1 MHIHR
6 EDNTVRGGYI
16 GVDCYV
22 RTDSI
27 SDPVEEH
34 LASIERLTDRG
45 VVDGLDVH
53 AWPKEVVLS
62 EYTEHLDVVRAFRT
76 FQEWAAQWAVHIDPT
91 FELDVRSSEFTG
103 EEREVLRTPA
113 LCLAVSIDG
122 RLREVFPHR
131 SEGRTF
137 SVDDALETLERCAS
151 TDEAPTADRATEAG
165 CPRCGR
171 DLATGQGLY
180 ACDECGWAG
189 IASGPGTFHRHGTDD
204 DSEHVV
210 ETADGPRN
218 TPTR

>member
-6 EDNTVRGGYI
+6 EDTTVRGGHVT
-16 GVDCYV
+16 VDCYV

-34 LASIERLTDRG
+34 LAAIERLADRG
-45 VVDGLDVH
+45 IVDGLDVH

-62 EYTEHLDVVRAFRT
+62 EYTEHVDVVRAFRT
-76 FQEWAAQWAVHIDPT
+76 FQEWAAQWAVHIDPS
-91 FELDVRSSEFTG
+91 FELGVRSSSFTG

-151 TDEAPTADRATEAG
+151 TGETPASDRRSDTG
-165 CPRCGR
+165 CPQCGTQ
-171 DLATGQGLY
+171 LATGQGLY
-180 ACDECGWAG
+180 ACEECQWTG
-189 IASGPGTFHRHGTDD
+189 IATASGTFHRHETDD
-204 DSEHVV
+204 APVV
-210 ETADGPRN
+210 ETPDEPRN